1 MIEFLIMVKLL
12 IWTFKNFK
20 IYLLM
25 IFSLIF
31 YFFSICSYAQTTKI
45 VNFSY
50 KISMKHIGDSTLVV
64 LKVKNRGFR
73 NVYLTNNHKEAMTL
87 QDSVL
92 LFDKSWD
99 GFDIEYSKCVGFY
112 KLKPFQSIKLSKK
125 TQKKGIQYVRFS
137 TILILSED
145 HKNNTILIEEFK
157 KYKCLKFPRIYD
169 FPIMFFEDSIPVKK

>member
-1 MIEFLIMVKLL
+1 MVKFL
-12 IWTFKNFK
+12 IWTFQNIK
-20 IYLLM
+20 IIQLISFSFVF
-25 IFSLIF
+25 IFI
-31 YFFSICSYAQTTKI
+31 SICSNAQTPKI

-64 LKVKNRGFR
+64 LKVRNKGFR

-145 HKNNTILIEEFK
+145 LKNNTILIEEFRK
-157 KYKCLKFPRIYD
+157 CKCLKFPRIYD
-169 FPIMFFEDSIPVKK
+169 YPIMFFEDSIPVKK